1 MNYKSYSKS
10 QLVELLGIIESELGS
25 VNEKAKEACE
35 NYSTELLSKLSFEV
49 GYLTGGIKNVISII
63 ESYKEWDK

>member
-25 VNEKAKEACE
+25 VNAKAKEASE
-35 NYSTELLSKLSFEV
+35 KYSTELLSKLSFEV
-49 GYLTGGIKNVISII
+49 GYLTGGIKNVLSTI

>member
-25 VNEKAKEACE
+25 VNEKAKEASE
-35 NYSTELLSKLSFEV
+35 KYSTELLSKLSFEV
-49 GYLTGGIKNVISII
+49 GYLTGGIKNVLITI